1 MKTSNPTLIQLA
13 GLVYKFRLRIVVLK
27 HLLLLL
33 QSEQTSEVANEDK
46 EPKKPQKTSLKSKL
60 FLNFGLFEKLT
71 NGSHGSLC
79 VPGKGVQF
87 MSVPIDISLTTD
99 DAYDFNTDFK

>member
-13 GLVYKFRLRIVVLK
+13 GLVFKFLDYKFSSRIVVLK
-27 HLLLLL
+27 HLLLL
-33 QSEQTSEVANEDK
+33 QSEQTSEAANEDK

-71 NGSHGSLC
+71 NGSHVSLL
-79 VPGKGVQF
+79 F
-87 MSVPIDISLTTD
+87 SR
-99 DAYDFNTDFK
+99 